1 MNFHFSLQYD
11 KVFVKLY
18 YKYQF
23 IISFLRAMMSLACAM
38 RGIHNVGG
46 LTKNG
51 HNLSWR
57 GTEWGVPCMKTH
69 RLGRRAGGRGP
80 APFYHGYKR
89 RLSTRPVVRH
99 LIGVGKTS

>member
-1 MNFHFSLQYD
+1 
-11 KVFVKLY
+11 
-18 YKYQF
+18 
-23 IISFLRAMMSLACAM
+23 MMSLACAM

-51 HNLSWR
+51 HDLSWR

-69 RLGRRAGGRGP
+69 RLGRRAGGRGS

-89 RLSTRPVVRH
+89 RLSTRPVVRR
-99 LIGVGKTS
+99 LIGVGKMS